1 MRGPS
6 GGTLKVRELT
16 VAFGQ
21 VVAVRDV
28 SLSVREGETV
38 AIFGANGS
46 GKTTFLKAVAGL
58 LPAMQGRVVYRGEDV
73 TALPAHERAARGIR
87 YVSDR
92 SRVAV
97 RMTVMENL
105 DAGAWLLPPS
115 RRGAARERVLSL
127 FPVLGGKARR
137 PAGLLSGGERQ
148 MLIVGRALI
157 GEPTLLLM
165 DEPFLGLSREVRD
178 RVIDVVRGTLAG
190 KAAIVLAE
198 HDAEGA
204 LRLLDRHVIFRNGAV
219 VHEGTRA
226 EAPDVAALLS
236 LFRRHFRP
244 GVGVSGTTEDGKG
257 PGEGR

>member
-1 MRGPS
+1 
-6 GGTLKVRELT
+6 VRELT
-16 VAFGQ
+16 VAFGR

-58 LPAMQGRVVYRGEDV
+58 LPVARGRVAYRGEDV
-73 TALPAHERAARGIR
+73 TSLPAHERAARGIR

-115 RRGAARERVLSL
+115 RRGSARERVLSL
-127 FPVLGGKARR
+127 FPVLGGKARQ

-178 RVIDVVRGTLAG
+178 RVIEVVRETLAG
-190 KAAIVLAE
+190 KASIVLAE

-226 EAPDVAALLS
+226 ELPDVAALQS
-236 LFRRHFRP
+236 MFRRHFRP
-244 GVGVSGTTEDGKG
+244 GKGFRGTAEDG
-257 PGEGR
+257 EGG